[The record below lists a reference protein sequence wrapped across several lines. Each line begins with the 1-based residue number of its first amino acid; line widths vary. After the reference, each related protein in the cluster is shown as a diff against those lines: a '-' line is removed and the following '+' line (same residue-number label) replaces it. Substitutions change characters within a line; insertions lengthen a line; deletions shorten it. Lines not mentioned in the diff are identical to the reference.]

1 MFPKYMHSTCL
12 SDQGEIVVRIRYGH
26 CQGDRGN
33 LKAGAI
39 KRLDR
44 TIGFISGCYNPVAAI
59 GGIPREKP
67 LEALERNA
75 QILRHGYRCV
85 STGDYEDMAWEATR
99 NISKARCFS
108 GYNQKGK
115 KEPGAVTLVILPKE
129 YDENPYSFEKIKVQI
144 YEYLS
149 AHMDG
154 NIVNLGKF
162 YIVKPEMIRLDV
174 KAVIELMRE
183 KEVFRVRHRALEEMD
198 QFFHPLYGNFYG
210 EGWEIGTLPNQN
222 QIMHALKRVEGVKH
236 VHQLALRKFCKGRFE
251 EFEIYEEQQL
261 PFYLLPKSGNHEVL
275 IQMAE
280 NQP

>member
-1 MFPKYMHSTCL
+1 MI
-12 SDQGEIVVRIRYGH
+12 E
-26 CQGDRGN
+26 
-33 LKAGAI
+33 
-39 KRLDR
+39 
-44 TIGFISGCYNPVAAI
+44 
-59 GGIPREKP
+59 
-67 LEALERNA
+67 NA
-75 QILRHGYRCV
+75 
-85 STGDYEDMAWEATR
+85 
-99 NISKARCFS
+99 
-108 GYNQKGK
+108 
-115 KEPGAVTLVILPKE
+115 
-129 YDENPYSFEKIKVQI
+129 
-144 YEYLS
+144 
-149 AHMDG
+149 G